1 MTLGIFAYRILA
13 SRRIIVFLDTFRF
26 DRIYDLQTFTPNPR
40 QMITRIWHGRT
51 ALKNAASYL
60 QFLLHEGTREYLQ
73 TPGNLSVKVWQRM
86 DADCCHFW
94 TVTEWTDIEA
104 IKRFAGEDYDKAKY
118 YPEDEGILLEFEERV
133 EHCESFVV
141 RG

>member
-1 MTLGIFAYRILA
+1 
-13 SRRIIVFLDTFRF
+13 
-26 DRIYDLQTFTPNPR
+26 
-40 QMITRIWHGRT
+40 MITRIWHGRT

-73 TPGNLSVKVWQRM
+73 TPGNLSVKVWQKM
-86 DADCCHFW
+86 EADCCHFW

-104 IKRFAGEDYDKAKY
+104 IKKFAGEDYGKAKY
-118 YPEDEGILLEFEERV
+118 YPEDEGILLEFEEGV

-141 RG
+141 GG